1 MDLIIVV
8 EVILDGGKVFIVFK
22 DNMMKMWDL
31 RIGKVMKII
40 YEVGINIIRICVGY
54 NVVFV
59 IIVEENVIQVW
70 NFWYLECVLCVDKY
84 FDFFVI
90 GMVGEGKYLCV
101 LFDGNNIL

>member
-1 MDLIIVV
+1 MFIWCLIEFGGILFDLFFGYMDLIIVV

-40 YEVGINIIRICVGY
+40 YDVGINIIRICVGY

-59 IIVEENVIQVW
+59 IIVEENVI
-70 NFWYLECVLCVDKY
+70 
-84 FDFFVI
+84 
-90 GMVGEGKYLCV
+90 
-101 LFDGNNIL
+101 

>member
-31 RIGKVMKII
+31 RIGKVMKIF

-59 IIVEENVIQVW
+59 IIVEENVI
-70 NFWYLECVLCVDKY
+70 
-84 FDFFVI
+84 
-90 GMVGEGKYLCV
+90 
-101 LFDGNNIL
+101 

>member
-40 YEVGINIIRICVGY
+40 YDVGINIIRIWVGY

-59 IIVEENVIQVW
+59 IIVEENVI
-70 NFWYLECVLCVDKY
+70 
-84 FDFFVI
+84 
-90 GMVGEGKYLCV
+90 
-101 LFDGNNIL
+101 

>member
-40 YEVGINIIRICVGY
+40 YDVGIIIIRICVGY

-59 IIVEENVIQVW
+59 IIVEENVI
-70 NFWYLECVLCVDKY
+70 
-84 FDFFVI
+84 
-90 GMVGEGKYLCV
+90 
-101 LFDGNNIL
+101 

>member
-1 MDLIIVV
+1 MFIWCLIEFGGILFDLFFGYMDLIIVV

-59 IIVEENVIQVW
+59 IIVEENVI
-70 NFWYLECVLCVDKY
+70 
-84 FDFFVI
+84 
-90 GMVGEGKYLCV
+90 
-101 LFDGNNIL
+101 

>member
-1 MDLIIVV
+1 MIEFGGILFDLFFGYMDLIIVV

-40 YEVGINIIRICVGY
+40 YDVGINIIRIWVGY

-59 IIVEENVIQVW
+59 IIVEENVI
-70 NFWYLECVLCVDKY
+70 
-84 FDFFVI
+84 
-90 GMVGEGKYLCV
+90 
-101 LFDGNNIL
+101 

>member
-31 RIGKVMKII
+31 RIGKVMKIF
-40 YEVGINIIRICVGY
+40 YDVGINIIRICVGY

-59 IIVEENVIQVW
+59 IIVEENVI
-70 NFWYLECVLCVDKY
+70 
-84 FDFFVI
+84 
-90 GMVGEGKYLCV
+90 
-101 LFDGNNIL
+101 

>member
-31 RIGKVMKII
+31 RIGKVMKIF
-40 YEVGINIIRICVGY
+40 YDVGINIIRICVGY

-59 IIVEENVIQVW
+59 VIVEENVI
-70 NFWYLECVLCVDKY
+70 
-84 FDFFVI
+84 
-90 GMVGEGKYLCV
+90 
-101 LFDGNNIL
+101 

>member
-1 MDLIIVV
+1 MIEFGGILFDLFFGYMDLIIVV

-31 RIGKVMKII
+31 RIGKVMKIF

-59 IIVEENVIQVW
+59 IIVEENVI
-70 NFWYLECVLCVDKY
+70 
-84 FDFFVI
+84 
-90 GMVGEGKYLCV
+90 
-101 LFDGNNIL
+101 